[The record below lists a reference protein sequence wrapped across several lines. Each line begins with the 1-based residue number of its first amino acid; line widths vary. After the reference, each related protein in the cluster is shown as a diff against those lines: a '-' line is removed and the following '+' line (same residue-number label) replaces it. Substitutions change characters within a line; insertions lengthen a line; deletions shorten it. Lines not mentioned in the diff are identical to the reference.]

1 MLEFLDKADF
11 VLGSE
16 PYKDHIEDMADTFF
30 NDSPF
35 EFENLD
41 MENLD
46 LNDDLYVKMNARG
59 KLLTP
64 FENWKA
70 EFEDFLGI
78 NFKNDR

>member
-1 MLEFLDKADF
+1 
-11 VLGSE
+11 
-16 PYKDHIEDMADTFF
+16 MAETFF

-35 EFENLD
+35 EFESLD

-64 FENWKA
+64 FEKL
-70 EFEDFLGI
+70 ESGI
-78 NFKNDR
+78 RGFSW

>member
-59 KLLTP
+59 KLLTHSKTGKRNSKI
-64 FENWKA
+64 FWES
-70 EFEDFLGI
+70 I
-78 NFKNDR
+78 SRM

>member
-1 MLEFLDKADF
+1 
-11 VLGSE
+11 
-16 PYKDHIEDMADTFF
+16 
-30 NDSPF
+30 
-35 EFENLD
+35 

-70 EFEDFLGI
+70 EFEDFLGK
-78 NFKNDR
+78 NFKGVKYPFGYSGNTGYAYIGRIL